1 MIYLKTDK
9 EISVIRQGG
18 RILSD
23 ILAELAGLAK
33 PGASTAEIDARAEK
47 LIRQAGGEPA
57 FKGYRGSGGAKP
69 FPGTICASING
80 EVVHGLAVP
89 GRDLTEGDLFKIDI
103 GLRYQE
109 LYTDM
114 AVTVG
119 VGRVSEAAERLRR
132 STKEA
137 LLIGLGK
144 VKSGG
149 WISDIGKA
157 VDKYVRRQGYSTV
170 KDLVGH
176 GVGKYVHEE
185 PQIPNYFDAG
195 AEPVM
200 IERGMVL
207 AIEPMVNAG
216 EEDVRA
222 LSDGW
227 TVVTADKSLSAHFE
241 ATIAVDSKGR
251 VEIMTPLI
259 EGV

>member
-1 MIYLKTDK
+1 MIHLKTK
-9 EISVIRQGG
+9 QEIRLIQAGG

-23 ILAELAGLAK
+23 ILAELVAMSK
-33 PGASTAEIDARAEK
+33 PGSNTADIDALAEK
-47 LIRQAGGEPA
+47 LMTRAGGEPA

-69 FPGTICASING
+69 FPTTICASING
-80 EVVHGLAVP
+80 EVVHGPARPARELK
-89 GRDLTEGDLFKIDI
+89 DGDLFKIDI
-103 GLRYQE
+103 GLRYKG

-114 AVTVG
+114 AATVG
-119 VGRVSEAAERLRR
+119 VGSVSKEAERLRR
-132 STKEA
+132 ATKEA

-157 VDKYVRRQGYSTV
+157 VDRYVRRQGYSTV

-195 AEPVM
+195 ADPILIEP
-200 IERGMVL
+200 GMVL

-216 EEDVRA
+216 EDAVRV
-222 LSDGW
+222 LDDGW
-227 TVVTADKSLSAHFE
+227 TVVTADNSLSAHFE
-241 ATIAVDSKGR
+241 ATVAVTDDG
-251 VEIMTPLI
+251 VEIMTPI
-259 EGV
+259 IDDV

>member
-1 MIYLKTDK
+1 MIYLKTDQ
-9 EISVIRQGG
+9 EISLIREGG

-23 ILAELAGLAK
+23 ILAELVDLSK
-33 PGASTAEIDARAEK
+33 PGANTADIDARAEK
-47 LIRQAGGEPA
+47 LMRRAGGDPA

-69 FPGTICASING
+69 FPNTICASING
-80 EVVHGLAVP
+80 EVVHGLATP
-89 GRDLTEGDLFKIDI
+89 GRELQDGDLFKIDI
-103 GLRYQE
+103 GLRYKE

-114 AVTVG
+114 AATVAIG
-119 VGRVSEAAERLRR
+119 TVSDEAEALRQATR
-132 STKEA
+132 EA

-144 VKSGG
+144 VRAGG

-157 VDKYVRRQGYSTV
+157 VDRYVTRLGYSTV

-176 GVGKYVHEE
+176 GVGKYVHED
-185 PQIPNYFDAG
+185 PQIPNFFDKA
-195 AEPVM
+195 ADAVRIEP
-200 IERGMVL
+200 GMVL

-216 EEDVRA
+216 EDAVRV

-241 ATIAVDSKGR
+241 ATVAVTREG
-251 VEIMTPLI
+251 VEIMTPLV

>member
-1 MIYLKTDK
+1 MIYLKTDE

-23 ILAELAGLAK
+23 ILAELVAMSK
-33 PGASTAEIDARAEK
+33 PGADTAAIDARAEE
-47 LIRQAGGEPA
+47 LMRQAGGEPA

-69 FPGTICASING
+69 FPSTICASIND

-89 GRDLTEGDLFKIDI
+89 ARELQDGDLFKIDI

-114 AVTVG
+114 AVTVPI
-119 VGRVSEAAERLRR
+119 GRVSKEAERLRR

-137 LLIGLGK
+137 LLLGLGK

-185 PQIPNYFDAG
+185 PQIPNYFDAA
-195 AEPVM
+195 AEPIR
-200 IERGMVL
+200 IEPGMVL

-216 EEDVRA
+216 GDAVRV

-227 TVVTADKSLSAHFE
+227 TVVTVDKSLSAHFE
-241 ATIAVDSKGR
+241 ATVAVDSDGR
-251 VEIMTPLI
+251 VDIMTPFV

>member
-23 ILAELAGLAK
+23 ILAELVGLSK
-33 PGASTAEIDARAEK
+33 PGANTADIDARAEK
-47 LIRQAGGEPA
+47 LMRQAGGEPA

-69 FPGTICASING
+69 FPCTICASING

-89 GRDLTEGDLFKIDI
+89 ARELKDGDLFKIDI
-103 GLRYQE
+103 GLRYKE

-114 AVTVG
+114 AATVG
-119 VGRVSEAAERLRR
+119 IGEISKEAERLRR

-144 VKSGG
+144 VKPGA

-157 VDKYVRRQGYSTV
+157 VDKYVRRQDYSTV

-185 PQIPNYFDAG
+185 PQIPNYFDSA
-195 AEPVM
+195 AEPVL
-200 IERGMVL
+200 IEPGMVL

-216 EEDVRA
+216 EDAVRV

-241 ATIAVDSKGR
+241 ATIAVTADGA
-251 VEIMTPLI
+251 EIMTPLV